1 MRMTLVRPAGRRT
14 ILLATSVV
22 VLIGLG
28 IGIGSLMDWSKQVVE
43 AGYRA
48 IKPGMSRAEVHRL
61 VLGTGTTMLSEI
73 GTSELIH
80 IDGRYMIGVTYEP
93 GPDPSP
99 SATNPAWDPK
109 DGWVARE
116 KMFLELG
123 RGSRLDNLLVHLRLK
138 SPRSVDRVLMSK

>member
-1 MRMTLVRPAGRRT
+1 MRMTLARPTSRRT

-22 VLIGLG
+22 VLIGLAL
-28 IGIGSLMDWSKQVVE
+28 GIGSLMDWSKQVVE
-43 AGYRA
+43 AGYNA

-61 VLGTGTTMLSEI
+61 VFGTGRIMLSEI

-80 IDGRYMIGVTYEP
+80 IDGRYMIAVTYEP
-93 GPDPSP
+93 DPNLSPSP
-99 SATNPAWDPK
+99 TNPAWDPK

-123 RGSRLDNLLVHLRLK
+123 RGSRIENLLVHLRLK